1 MNWKKLWFGI
11 LVIGIPLTML
21 AASIRWYNDAGIPQ
35 KTAPDG
41 SEIISLQQTGPN
53 AYRWA
58 YLRDVLPAGTT
69 VNITSNYTVFGPNY
83 YTNQTIVNEYWTT
96 NVLLDQSVSNYFYT
110 YAPSFNYYTNLSITN
125 YISQDTYVSNV
136 VIQQI
141 TTNTTLNTYYSTN
154 ITLVVTNNYTNTI
167 GGEFIA
173 NQGGFGTNT
182 TFRGTTKFDS
192 LNEYSL
198 PMIGESKYL
207 LSIANS
213 YGILTNNGNGI
224 MQWTPMAAAIN
235 VISNTTITTKQLTV
249 YSNIT
254 YLSATPFTNAWA
266 NGPTGTLDLAVSDQ
280 NYSAAGDMDLTG
292 VINKSNNVVQNVLLT
307 ILATGA
313 NRTIYL
319 TGAFAE
325 STGATSYVCTNGV
338 PREIWVRYTPA
349 LGGLT
354 NVCSLPF
361 YRP

>member
-1 MNWKKLWFGI
+1 MNWKKLWFGLI
-11 LVIGIPLTML
+11 AIGIPLSLL

-41 SEIISLQQTGPN
+41 SEIISIQQTGPN

-58 YLRDVLPAGTT
+58 YLRDVLPAGQTQTVTT
-69 VNITSNYTVFGPNY
+69 QYLAYGSNYYAGDTNIQLYFETNIFPNY
-83 YTNQTIVNEYWTT
+83 QSSNYFQTYVYLTNGANT
-96 NVLLDQSVSNYFYT
+96 NVTIQQYLASDSAVSNYVITQIFQDNSVSNYISTNFYP
-110 YAPSFNYYTNLSITN
+110 AYTN
-125 YISQDTYVSNV
+125 Y
-136 VIQQI
+136 
-141 TTNTTLNTYYSTN
+141 
-154 ITLVVTNNYTNTI
+154 YTNTI

-173 NQGGFGTNT
+173 NLGGNGTNT

-198 PMIGESKYL
+198 PMLGASKNL
-207 LSIANS
+207 ESIANNT
-213 YGILTNNGNGI
+213 GVLTNNGNGLLAWVPVSVLH
-224 MQWTPMAAAIN
+224 Q
-235 VISNTTITTKQLTV
+235 TITANRITV
-249 YSNIT
+249 NSNIT
-254 YLSATPFTNAWA
+254 YVNVTPITNAWA
-266 NGPTGTLDLAVSDQ
+266 NGPTGTLDLALSDQ
-280 NYSAAGDMDLTG
+280 NYSAAADMDITG

-313 NRTIYL
+313 NRTLYL
-319 TGAFAE
+319 TGAFAD